1 MQIGVGLLDEC
12 HQDFQP
18 LLRSQLAIIC
28 RIGPGSF
35 FMTAE
40 LDGYRFHSPE
50 SAGRTPG

>member
-1 MQIGVGLLDEC
+1 MQIGVGLLDEL

-35 FMTAE
+35 CMTAE
-40 LDGYRFHSPE
+40 LGGYTFYSPE
-50 SAGRTPG
+50 FSRRIPG